1 MLNEHSEMISKCRH
15 ETNNSWKVTIIWTKT
30 SDAKSRFLEI
40 FEVSGRPIHCRF
52 ATDLQKLRLSQDIA
66 RTDVFAFVCIAYV
79 VSPLFT

>member
-15 ETNNSWKVTIIWTKT
+15 ETNNSWKVTIIWTET
-30 SDAKSRFLEI
+30 SDAKSRFLEL
-40 FEVSGRPIHCRF
+40 FEVSGRPIH
-52 ATDLQKLRLSQDIA
+52 LQKLHLSQDIA